1 MTQSATRR
9 ATMLL
14 ALSLMLVPA
23 PAAADLFLAP
33 YVGVKFGGGTSIF
46 DLELAAGK
54 AKTTIGASA
63 FLLTDDILGYEV
75 SFGYVPQYFKS
86 DKDLPLIKPGSYVVD
101 LMGNLIVSLPP
112 EVTAGGL
119 RPYAIAGV
127 GLIHAESADILNI
140 LQVRRTVPA
149 FNAGVGAIGLLT
161 NNVGVRFDL
170 RYLRSLTNDD
180 GTLSHVGRRISYS
193 RGTVGLVLRF

>member
-14 ALSLMLVPA
+14 ALSLLIVPT
-23 PAAADLFLAP
+23 PAFADLFLAP
-33 YVGVKFGGGTSIF
+33 FAGVKFGGGTSIF
-46 DLELAAGK
+46 DLELAASH

-63 FLLTDDILGYEV
+63 FELSDDILGYEV
-75 SFGYVPQYFKS
+75 TFGYIPLYFKS
-86 DKDLPLIKPGSYVVD
+86 DKELPLIKPGSYVVD
-101 LMGNLIVSLPP
+101 LVGNVIVSLPP
-112 EVTAGGL
+112 DVTAGGL
-119 RPYAIAGV
+119 RPYVVGGV

-149 FNAGVGAIGLLT
+149 FNAGVGAIGLIT
-161 NNVGVRFDL
+161 NNVGVRFDF
-170 RYLRSLTNDD
+170 RYLRSMTNDD

-193 RGTVGLVLRF
+193 RATIGLVLRF